1 MKSERR
7 IILSVTWILVGA
19 VLIGL
24 GLAEVIDGYWA
35 GMGSALLVVGI
46 LQVIRFNRFYK
57 NEEYREK
64 VETEIGDERNA
75 FIRNKAWAWSGYLLL
90 LILCVG
96 MIVLRVLGQELLS
109 MAASYVVC
117 LMLVLYWGAY
127 LILSKKY

>member
-24 GLAEVIDGYWA
+24 SLAGVLDDFWS
-35 GMGSALLVVGI
+35 GMGSGFFILGI
-46 LQVIRFNRFYK
+46 IQVLRYFRFK
-57 NEEYREK
+57 NNEAYREK

-75 FIRNKAWAWSGYLLL
+75 FIRNKAWAWSGYLQV
-90 LILCVG
+90 LIMAVG
-96 MIVLRVLGQELLS
+96 SIALRVAGQELLAN
-109 MAASYVVC
+109 AAGFTVC
-117 LMLVLYWGAY
+117 IILVLYWGSY